1 MLRGAAQRETPRF
14 HGMKS
19 FCASNSALV

>member
-1 MLRGAAQRETPRF
+1 LRSSAQRETPRF

>member
-1 MLRGAAQRETPRF
+1 LRGSAQRDTPLF
-14 HGMKS
+14 HGIKS